1 MSKKKRSRNDDYNE
15 LDFSYPTVEEDDYD
29 NYGRHYSESDD
40 LRDDDITID
49 VEHKDYDIR
58 DSYSTRRKKENKLAS
73 AIIILLVCIA
83 LLSGVYFLV
92 FRKSDDSSVVKDG
105 NKKTVY
111 LDPAETTQSTTEE
124 PTTKRIH
131 TTAKEEEIPITTAYD
146 KVFAEKE
153 KKNKKETTTS
163 SKDKKSSKNT
173 KSTKNT
179 KTTKSQ
185 KFTKPQKSTKS
196 QKSTKPVSTTGYTIK
211 NNAVYNGNKKLYE
224 ADPSA
229 IVTIGKQTYYLHTD
243 GDLITVHKL
252 GSTGSMKST
261 ANLIVKNDSDRY
273 YFVDGKIVKLT
284 ESGTA
289 KAVKSEVKSAAGVG
303 KFIVYSNKHATA
315 VINTSNGK
323 SERISDD
330 VISNLCTNGETI
342 FGLNDG
348 KLLSISPK
356 NSKIKEL
363 DIEANAIAA
372 DSKHIYYTDKNY
384 DLYRADFDGDN
395 AKRISN
401 KTEFHGIY
409 IKEDYIYF
417 EDYDKVPHKIKKDGS
432 GYSKA

>member
-179 KTTKSQ
+179 KTTKT
-185 KFTKPQKSTKS
+185 TKPQKTTKAAN
-196 QKSTKPVSTTGYTIK
+196 TTGYTIK
-211 NNAVYNGNKKLYE
+211 KNILYYNGKKVYE

-229 IVTIGKQTYYLHTD
+229 IVTIGKQKYYVRTD
-243 GDLITVHKL
+243 GSSITMHKL
-252 GSTGSMKST
+252 SSTGSVKST
-261 ANLIVKNDSDRY
+261 ANLLGKNSDGEQY
-273 YFVDGKIVKLT
+273 YFISDKIIKID
-284 ESGTA
+284 SKGNA
-289 KAVKSEVKSAAGVG
+289 KAVRSYIKSISTIG
-303 KFIVYSNKHATA
+303 KYIIYSTEYGTA
-315 VINTSNGK
+315 YIDTTNAEN
-323 SERISDD
+323 ERITED
-330 VISNLCTNGETI
+330 VVTGICANDEEI
-342 FGLNDG
+342 FGIKDG
-348 KLLSISPK
+348 KLVSISLK
-356 NSKIKEL
+356 GFKVKEL
-363 DIEANAIAA
+363 DIEANSIAA

-401 KTEFHGIY
+401 KTEFHDIY
-409 IKEDYIYF
+409 IKGDYIYF
-417 EDYDKVPHKIKKDGS
+417 DDYDKVPHKIKKDGS
-432 GYSKA
+432 GFSKA